1 MYYGYI
7 TFDIARSWSFDND
20 TARNCITFAVD
31 NGSSSHAESRK
42 NNFFILGE
50 STSLEIMEA
59 LVHQENSLVSILV
72 KKTTKFYLSL
82 PYNLDN
88 SYLIVNWKEIFNF
101 KADNKKS

>member
-7 TFDIARSWSFDND
+7 TFDVTGSWSFDND
-20 TARNCITFAVD
+20 TARNVITFTVD
-31 NGSSSHAESRK
+31 NGSSSHAESHK

-72 KKTTKFYLSL
+72 KRTQ
-82 PYNLDN
+82 
-88 SYLIVNWKEIFNF
+88 NF
-101 KADNKKS
+101 T